1 MKAKDIMSPN
11 VITVHKNATIKEIAK
26 TLIDNDIS
34 GVPVV
39 DDDGTLIGIVSEGDL
54 LHKEASP
61 KAPDYVNILGAIVFY
76 HGLQRFNADVRKL
89 FAEKAITIMTD
100 KVFTVSEEVDIGEIA
115 QLMLEHGIK
124 RIPVIKNNKIVGI
137 VSRSDI
143 VKILLLDEKS

>member
-1 MKAKDIMSPN
+1 MKAKDIMTQN

-26 TLIDNDIS
+26 TLIDHDIS

-39 DDDGTLIGIVSEGDL
+39 EDDGTLIGIVSEGDL
-54 LHKEASP
+54 LHKETFP
-61 KAPDYVNILGAIVFY
+61 KTPDYVNILGAIVFY
-76 HGLQRFNADVRKL
+76 HGVQRFNADLKKL
-89 FAEKAITIMTD
+89 LAEQAITIMTY

-124 RIPVIKNNKIVGI
+124 RIPVLKNNKIVGI

-143 VKILLLDEKS
+143 VRLLLLDEKN